1 MTPPPVASPSL
12 ERAPSGAAASS
23 NPSSSARATPRAR
36 AAERPTA
43 VTQMLECVWCVGRGG
58 ELLLRLALPVEH
70 GARAIGE
77 LSFSPASAST
87 EDPAI
92 ATRET
97 LVSSIRREWRLEARK
112 IGEGEYELALAE
124 IGAPSATCVEATLAT
139 MLRAN
144 ANAGDP
150 MVDRTVAE
158 MAPVLVLTSLPSAI
172 GLRGG
177 TYVLRRSLL
186 TAQG

>member
-1 MTPPPVASPSL
+1 
-12 ERAPSGAAASS
+12 
-23 NPSSSARATPRAR
+23 
-36 AAERPTA
+36 
-43 VTQMLECVWCVGRGG
+43 VGRGG
-58 ELLLRLALPVEH
+58 ELVLWLALPVEH

-87 EDPAI
+87 EHPAI

-97 LVSSIRREWRLEARK
+97 LVSGIRREWRVEARK
-112 IGEGEYELALAE
+112 IGEGEYELLLSE
-124 IGAPSATCVEATLAT
+124 TDAPNATRVEATLAT
-139 MLRAN
+139 MVRAHAN
-144 ANAGDP
+144 ASDA
-150 MVDRTVAE
+150 MVDRAVAE
-158 MAPVLVLTSLPSAI
+158 TAPVLVLTSLPSAI

>member
-1 MTPPPVASPSL
+1 
-12 ERAPSGAAASS
+12 
-23 NPSSSARATPRAR
+23 
-36 AAERPTA
+36 
-43 VTQMLECVWCVGRGG
+43 VGRGG

-87 EDPAI
+87 EHPAI
-92 ATRET
+92 AKRET

-124 IGAPSATCVEATLAT
+124 TNAPSATRVEATLAT

-144 ANAGDP
+144 ANASDAT
-150 MVDRTVAE
+150 VDRTVAE
-158 MAPVLVLTSLPSAI
+158 TAPVLVLTSLPSAI